1 MLPDAETFADQIL
14 DVTNQ
19 RNPPTDIRGILGRW
33 PHLSVVETDLD
44 GDGMF
49 IDLGDIGGEILV
61 RKDKH
66 ETRKRFTIAHELGH
80 FLLRHHLQEPSEHR
94 NVESWCNNF
103 AAGVLLPKKMV
114 LRHLRMGGLSKLTE
128 RLIQGPSL
136 FQVSE
141 QAFYLRVTRLFPISI
156 FTFLL
161 SASSVVTVQSFQNQ
175 EIEELVGNYFDG
187 IDQETKIF
195 LTRFLEREI
204 TSEQYELR
212 KFDTILIA
220 RELRSDASGKKIM
233 LAVLKR

>member
-80 FLLRHHLQEPSEHR
+80 FLLRHHLQEPSEHH
-94 NVESWCNNF
+94 NMESWCNNF

-114 LRHLRMGGLSKLTE
+114 LHHLRMGGLSKLTE
-128 RLIQGPSL
+128 RLIEGPSL

-141 QAFYLRVTRLFPISI
+141 KAFYLRVTRLFPISI

-161 SASSVVTVQSFQNQ
+161 SASSAVAVESFQNQ
-175 EIEELVGNYFDG
+175 EIEQLVGNYFDG
-187 IDQETKIF
+187 IDQETKDF
-195 LTRFLEREI
+195 LMRFLERQI
-204 TSEQYELR
+204 TFEQYELR
-212 KFDTILIA
+212 KLDTILVA

-233 LAVLKR
+233 LAALKR